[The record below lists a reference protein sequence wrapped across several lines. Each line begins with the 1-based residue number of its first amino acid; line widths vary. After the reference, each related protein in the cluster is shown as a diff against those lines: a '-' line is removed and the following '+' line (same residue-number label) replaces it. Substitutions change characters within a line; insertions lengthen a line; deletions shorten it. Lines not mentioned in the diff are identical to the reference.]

1 MEKILLIGKIN
12 VTFQE
17 INNYLSNYYD
27 VKMCSDNYGMVKSM
41 LEQSLPKVVVINMVG
56 LDWLSIPIL
65 NELRDNYAML
75 PALCIGTDE
84 SKEQYEEYWSHD
96 NFTLLQRT
104 ESNDNILQEIER
116 LIKDGVKSADE
127 LMKEKAASNVK
138 KTVLLV
144 DDNAIQLRSLNDIL
158 KTKYNVMMATS
169 GMKALTMLGKKI
181 PDIIFLDYEMP
192 VCDGKMTLEM
202 IRQLEEAKDI
212 PVVFLTGVKD
222 KEHIKA
228 VLELK
233 PSGYLLKPASVDSIF
248 GIIDKVIG

>member
-17 INNYLSNYYD
+17 MNNYLSSYYD
-27 VKMCSDNYGMVKSM
+27 VKMCSDNYSMVKSM
-41 LEQSLPKVVVINMVG
+41 LEQSMPKAVVINMVG
-56 LDWLSIPIL
+56 IDWLAIPIL

-75 PALCIGTDE
+75 PVLCIGTDE
-84 SKEQYEEYWSHD
+84 SKEQYKEYWSHD
-96 NFTLLQRT
+96 NFTFLQRT
-104 ESNDNILQEIER
+104 ESNDNILQGIEH
-116 LIKDGVKSADE
+116 LIKDDVKSTE
-127 LMKEKAASNVK
+127 VLMNEKTSSNVK

-144 DDNAIQLRSLNDIL
+144 DDNAIQLRSLNDML

-192 VCDGKMTLEM
+192 ICDGKMTLEM
-202 IRQLEEAKDI
+202 IRQLDEAKDI

-222 KEHIKA
+222 MEHIKA